1 MKDFLS
7 LEIIGKI
14 TPNDAS
20 QEADDHI
27 CHDEQ
32 AGHPCIEDAG
42 QIDYQKRDRAGIDQ
56 TVYER
61 TGQSR
66 SDVL

>member
-1 MKDFLS
+1 M
-7 LEIIGKI
+7 EIIGKI
-14 TPNDAS
+14 TADDAG
-20 QEADDHI
+20 QEAYDHI

-32 AGHPCIEDAG
+32 ASQLLIEDAG
-42 QIDYQKRDRAGIDQ
+42 QIDDQKRNRAGIDQ